1 MTIDNLPLIIDF
13 FSLCSVLYALC
24 FFSEK
29 GRIHMTKLMIK
40 NIGALVSGNISNPI
54 LNADTLMIEGGLIQG
69 VGKEKELDTK
79 GVDQVMDIGG
89 MTITPGLIDS
99 HCHPVL
105 GDFTP
110 RQKMLDFIE
119 SSLHGGVTTLI
130 SAGEVHLPGRP
141 KDVAGTKALAILA
154 AKSFASA
161 RPAGVKVLGGSLIL
175 ELGLQEKDFE
185 ELAKEGVK
193 VVGEI
198 GLGGVKS
205 PKDAAPM
212 VKWAKKYG
220 MVVMMH
226 TGGTSI
232 PGSTTVSAED
242 VIATD
247 PDVVSHING
256 GPTAVSI
263 AEAERL
269 IRKTN
274 LTIEIAHCGN
284 SRMIVDVMKIVRE
297 AKAYPRI
304 IIGND
309 APSGTGVIPLGILRV
324 INFLASLCG
333 VKAEEA
339 IAMAT
344 GNTARVYKLNRGVVE
359 AGKEADLVIM
369 DAPMGSVGKDA
380 LSAIE
385 AGDIPG
391 IAGVMIDG
399 VMKIGVSRN
408 TPPPNGKIVTSK

>member
-1 MTIDNLPLIIDF
+1 
-13 FSLCSVLYALC
+13 
-24 FFSEK
+24 
-29 GRIHMTKLMIK
+29 MIK
-40 NIGALVSGNISNPI
+40 NIGTLVSGDIFKPLI
-54 LNADTLMIEGGLIQG
+54 EADAVVIEGGLIQSI
-69 VGKEKELDTK
+69 GKEKELDLK
-79 GVDQVMDIGG
+79 GVDQVIDAGG
-89 MTITPGLIDS
+89 MTLTPGLIDS
-99 HCHPVL
+99 HCHPVF

-119 SSLHGGVTTLI
+119 SSLHGGVTTAI

-154 AKSFASA
+154 AKSFANA
-161 RPAGVKVLGGSLIL
+161 RPAGVKVLGGSIIL
-175 ELGLQEKDFE
+175 EPGLQEKDFE
-185 ELAKEGVK
+185 ELAREGVK
-193 VVGEI
+193 IVAEI

-205 PKDAAPM
+205 PKEAAPM

-232 PGSTTVSAED
+232 PGSTTVPAED
-242 VIATD
+242 VIETESD
-247 PDVVSHING
+247 IVSHING

-263 AEAERL
+263 TEAEKL
-269 IRKTN
+269 IRQTN
-274 LTIEIAHCGN
+274 LILEIVHCGN
-284 SRMIVDVMKIVRE
+284 PKMIVEVMKIVKE
-297 AKAYPRI
+297 VNAYPRI

-344 GNTARVYKLNRGVVE
+344 GNTAKVYKLNRGVIEV
-359 AGKEADLVIM
+359 GREADLVIM
-369 DAPMGSVGKDA
+369 DAPMGSVGRDA

-391 IAGVMIDG
+391 IAAVLIDG
-399 VMKIGVSRN
+399 QMKIGVSRN
-408 TPPPNGKIVTSK
+408 TPPPNRKIVSGKA

>member
-1 MTIDNLPLIIDF
+1 
-13 FSLCSVLYALC
+13 
-24 FFSEK
+24 
-29 GRIHMTKLMIK
+29 MIK
-40 NIGALVSGNISNPI
+40 NIGTLVSGDISNPLLTGDGLI
-54 LNADTLMIEGGLIQG
+54 IEGGLIQAI
-69 VGKEKELDTK
+69 GKEKELDDR
-79 GVDQVMDIGG
+79 GIEQVIDAGG
-89 MTITPGLIDS
+89 MTVTPGLIDS

-119 SSLHGGVTTLI
+119 SSLHGGVTTAI

-161 RPAGVKVLGGSLIL
+161 RPSGVKVLGGSIIL
-175 ELGLQEKDFE
+175 ESGLQEKDFE
-185 ELAKEGVK
+185 ELAREGVK
-193 VVGEI
+193 VVAEI
-198 GLGGVKS
+198 GLGSVKS
-205 PKDAAPM
+205 PKEAAPM

-232 PGSTTVSAED
+232 PGSSTVPADD

-247 PDVVSHING
+247 PDIVSHING
-256 GPTAVSI
+256 GPTAVSL
-263 AEAERL
+263 AEAEKL
-269 IRKTN
+269 IQKTSMT
-274 LTIEIAHCGN
+274 LEISHCGN
-284 SRMIVDVMKIVRE
+284 SKMIVDVMKIVKE
-297 AKAYPRI
+297 VKAYPRI

-324 INFLASLCG
+324 INFLASLCD
-333 VKAEEA
+333 VRAEEA

-344 GNTARVYKLNRGVVE
+344 GNTAKVFKLNRGIIGV
-359 AGKEADLVIM
+359 GKEADLVIM
-369 DAPMGSVGKDA
+369 DAPIGSVGKDA

-391 IAGVMIDG
+391 IAAVLIDG
-399 VMKIGVSRN
+399 QMKIGVSRN
-408 TPPPNGKIVTSK
+408 TPPPNRKIVTSKP

>member
-1 MTIDNLPLIIDF
+1 MP
-13 FSLCSVLYALC
+13 
-24 FFSEK
+24 
-29 GRIHMTKLMIK
+29 KLLIK
-40 NIGALVSGNISNPI
+40 NIGTLVSGDISRPVLNSDAI
-54 LNADTLMIEGGLIQG
+54 LVEGGIIQA
-69 VGKEKELDTK
+69 VGRERDFDLK
-79 GVDQVMDIGG
+79 GVDQMMDVGG
-89 MTITPGLIDS
+89 MTVTPGLIDS

-119 SSLHGGVTTLI
+119 SSLHGGVTTVI

-154 AKSFASA
+154 AKSFAAA
-161 RPAGVKVLGGSLIL
+161 RPGGVKVLGGALIL
-175 ELGLQEKDFE
+175 EPGLQEKDFE
-185 ELAKEGVK
+185 ELAREGVR

-198 GLGGVKS
+198 GLGGIKG

-232 PGSTTVSAED
+232 PGSSTVPAED
-242 VIATD
+242 VIAAGAD
-247 PDVVSHING
+247 IVSHING
-256 GPTAVSI
+256 GPTAISLS
-263 AEAERL
+263 EAEKL
-269 IRKTN
+269 IRSTT
-274 LTIEIAHCGN
+274 LTLEVVHCGN
-284 SRMIVDVMKIVRE
+284 PKMIVEAMKIVKE
-297 AKAYPRI
+297 VKAYPRI

-344 GNTARVYKLNRGVVE
+344 GNTAKVYRLNRGLVE
-359 AGKEADLVIM
+359 PGKEADLAIM
-369 DAPMGSVGKDA
+369 DAPIGSVGKDA
-380 LSAIE
+380 LAAIE

-391 IAGVMIDG
+391 VAGVLIDG
-399 VMKIGVSRN
+399 QMKIGVSRN
-408 TPPPNGKIVTSK
+408 TPPPNRKVVTGKA